1 MVKTKSKARKGAVAK
16 APKPAPSGSAADVPG
31 LIDKAHVLLAQSN
44 FDLAI
49 KFLERAL
56 QLEPTNL
63 EARELLGV
71 AELEEG
77 DGDKGREGRQHL
89 LHLFPPH
96 TAEPPSS
103 PSPYLY
109 LAQSA
114 SEPQEALGYYSTA
127 AAMIENKLNGKG
139 KGKAADPAE
148 VEEERRM
155 AVTSL
160 IAMIEIW
167 MSDLCFEAE
176 ASNNCDA
183 LIARAVSVAPNDPE
197 VLLTLASIRLS
208 QSKFDEA
215 KATIL
220 QVYSDLE
227 GRDPFDPML
236 PGLPVRLT
244 FARLLLEHHLH
255 LEALDILSTVREE
268 DSLEVEGAYLEGWAY
283 HLRGE
288 AVEADPTLLA
298 AASNDDNDED
308 KPLTVAENYAESMRA
323 LLEAAKLFTEQ
334 EYPDEGIGA
343 HIQELLKGLEA
354 RGVQPAVNEEA
365 EDDAAD
371 EGGWEDVEGDG
382 DVEMA

>member
-1 MVKTKSKARKGAVAK
+1 MVKTKSKARKGAAKVAK
-16 APKPAPSGSAADVPG
+16 PAAPSGSAADVPG

-56 QLEPTNL
+56 QLEEGNL

-77 DGDKGREGRQHL
+77 DGDKGREHL
-89 LHLFPPH
+89 LRLFPPH
-96 TAEPPSS
+96 TAEPPAS

-114 SEPQEALGYYSTA
+114 AEPQEALGYYSTA
-127 AAMIENKLNGKG
+127 AAMIENLQAGKG
-139 KGKAADPAE
+139 KGRAERDAAE
-148 VEEERRM
+148 LEEERRI

-167 MSDLCFEAE
+167 MSDLCFEPE

-183 LIARAVSVAPNDPE
+183 LIARAVSIAPNDPE

-215 KATIL
+215 KETIL
-220 QVYSDLE
+220 KVYSDLE

-244 FARLLLEHHLH
+244 FVRLLLEHHLH
-255 LEALDILSTVREE
+255 LEALDILSTAREE
-268 DSLEVEGAYLEGWAY
+268 DSLEVEAAYLEGWAY

-288 AVEADPTLLA
+288 AVDADPTLLA
-298 AASNDDNDED
+298 AGDDDD
-308 KPLTVAENYAESMRA
+308 KPFTAAENYAESMRA

-343 HIQELLKGLEA
+343 HIADLLKGLEA
-354 RGVQPAVNEEA
+354 RGVQPAVVDEA

-371 EGGWEDVEGDG
+371 EGGWEDVGEADG

>member
-1 MVKTKSKARKGAVAK
+1 MVKTKSKARKGAAAK
-16 APKPAPSGSAADVPG
+16 AAKPAPSGSATDVPS

-77 DGDKGREGRQHL
+77 DGDKGREHL
-89 LHLFPPH
+89 LRLFPPH
-96 TAEPPSS
+96 TAEPPAS

-114 SEPQEALGYYSTA
+114 AEPQEALGYYSTA
-127 AAMIENKLNGKG
+127 AAMIENRLSGKG
-139 KGKAADPAE
+139 KGRAEDQDPAE

-167 MSDLCFEAE
+167 MSDLCFEPE

-244 FARLLLEHHLH
+244 FVRLLLEHHLH
-255 LEALDILSTVREE
+255 LEALDILSTAREE
-268 DSLEVEGAYLEGWAY
+268 DSLEVEAAYLEGWAY

-288 AVEADPTLLA
+288 AVEADPKLLEVA
-298 AASNDDNDED
+298 ADDED
-308 KPLTVAENYAESMRA
+308 KPLTAAENYSESMRA
-323 LLEAAKLFTEQ
+323 LLEAAKIFTEQ

-354 RGVQPAVNEEA
+354 RGVQPAVNEEV
-365 EDDAAD
+365 EDDAAE

-382 DVEMA
+382 DVDMS